1 MPSKFISNDW
11 RVVVN
16 NVDLSDHAF
25 DVAIADE
32 KDRVDVSGFGGVREF
47 LPGLQSA
54 GVTVQFLGDFGT
66 ASVHQTLEPLYT
78 GGSIFPFYV
87 QPDND
92 GGTASTTNPK
102 YGGSASIFSY
112 PMGATLNERA
122 EQTVEFLPAPN
133 SQFAWGTAAI
143 GTV

>member
-1 MPSKFISNDW
+1 MGKFISTDW

-25 DVAIADE
+25 DVQIADE
-32 KDRVDVSGFGGVREF
+32 KDRIDVSGFGGNREY
-47 LPGLQSA
+47 LPGLTDA

-66 ASVHQTLEPLYT
+66 ASVHQTISPLYT
-78 GGSIFPFYV
+78 GGSTFPFYV
-87 QPDND
+87 QPVNNS
-92 GGTASTTNPK
+92 GTADTTDPK

-112 PMGATLNERA
+112 PVGATLNERA
-122 EQTVEFLPAPN
+122 EVTCEFLPAPN
-133 SQFAWGTAAI
+133 SAFAWGTAAI